1 MENINITP
9 IIEAVIALIGIVITS
24 FLIPYLK
31 SKMTANQ
38 FSYLEGV
45 VKTAVYGAEVL
56 FGGSARG
63 DEKREYV
70 LSYVKSVCE
79 SKHITFDAD
88 EVRQILEKSWLEL
101 TQEVAKN
108 EDINEEI

>member
-1 MENINITP
+1 MDNINITP
-9 IIEAVIALIGIVITS
+9 IIEIIIALIGAVVTY

-70 LSYVKSVCE
+70 LSYVKNVCE
-79 SKHITFDAD
+79 SKHITFNED
-88 EVRQILEKSWLEL
+88 EVRQILEKSWLNL
-101 TQEVAKN
+101 TSEVTRNKDVKN
-108 EDINEEI
+108 